1 MAKYRVRIDSACNNK
16 NDHFLHVYCIKNNKF
31 ASFSYKQYV
40 YFTEDELKNTVFLIY
55 EQSCCEAKFKGYI
68 FGEDIIHMKDS
79 MAPLYRDSFKHN
91 MIEFID
97 LKNMHHNR
105 FFAAHMHKTGLS
117 PCEYGKVYN
126 IYKGTDE
133 DMMCKNMQYELNTK
147 YHDDNC
153 LLCESGLHACIY
165 PIDCLL
171 YYPPSFSKYFK
182 GTGKV
187 FDILHKRFNN
197 YSIRNDELCCW
208 IDSKGVFSE
217 ICLQEQMTTKDII
230 LYMKDIIVN
239 PNNNITIDGL
249 IDQKI
254 LENIGQNEES
264 LCVSQ
269 RYGSRLPIFI
279 NTKNPYTYIRSNKIG
294 ISNNYRSIVDTMQ
307 SDAIAIT
314 LMPASIAYSRLYS
327 GTAIA
332 DGVLSIAYAESAQS
346 IAIANSQNSK
356 AETDDS
362 YSVSYSKGSS
372 SSAIANGKHS
382 IAISYINGKI
392 VSNKEKSVSIG
403 MDFPDLV
410 ETNGKESI
418 AVGYDSNRVNV
429 NGNGSIGISYDSHNV
444 FVAKGSMAVVM
455 LKENE
460 YGSTYITGELD
471 SYIVINI
478 ISEDDG
484 IIKSMHYHVDGE
496 KIKPNIS
503 YVYDSGELVEAN
515 EPKDPEGND
524 YIEMHEEKY

>member
-1 MAKYRVRIDSACNNK
+1 MAKYRVRIDSACNDEDN
-16 NDHFLHVYCIKNNKF
+16 HFLQVCCIKNNKF
-31 ASFSYKQYV
+31 ASFSYKQYA

-55 EQSCCEAKFKGYI
+55 ERPCCEVKFKGYI

-79 MAPLYRDSFKHN
+79 MIPLYRDSFKHN

-97 LKNMHHNR
+97 LKNVHNR
-105 FFAAHMHKTGLS
+105 FFAAYVYKSDLS
-117 PCEYGKVYN
+117 PYEYGKVYD
-126 IYKGTDE
+126 IYKGTNE
-133 DMMCKNMQYELNTK
+133 DMICKNMQYELDTK

-187 FDILHKRFNN
+187 FDILFKRFDN
-197 YSIRNDELCCW
+197 YIIRNDTSRCL

-217 ICLQEQMTTKDII
+217 ICLHEQMTTKDII
-230 LYMKDIIVN
+230 LYMKDIIMN
-239 PNNNITIDGL
+239 PNNNITINGL
-249 IDQKI
+249 IDEKI
-254 LENIGQNEES
+254 LERINQNEES
-264 LCVSQ
+264 LCISQ
-269 RYGSRLPIFI
+269 RYGSKLPIFI

-294 ISNNYRSIVDTMQ
+294 ISYNQRSIVDTMQ
-307 SDAIAIT
+307 SYAIAIT
-314 LMPASIAYSRLYS
+314 LMPASIAYSKLYS

-356 AETDDS
+356 AETDDI
-362 YSVSYSKGSS
+362 YSVSCSRGSN
-372 SSAIANGKHS
+372 SSAIANGEHS
-382 IAISYINGKI
+382 IAISYTNGKI
-392 VSNKEKSVSIG
+392 ISNQEKSVSIG
-403 MDFPDLV
+403 MDFSDLV
-410 ETNGKESI
+410 ETNGKESV
-418 AVGYDSNRVNV
+418 AVGYDSDRINV

-460 YGSTYITGELD
+460 YESTYITGELD

-478 ISEDDG
+478 ISKEGD

-496 KIKPNIS
+496 NIKPNIS
-503 YVYDSGELVEAN
+503 YIYNSEKLVEAN
-515 EPKDPEGND
+515 EPKDPDGND
-524 YIEMHEEKY
+524 YIKMHEEKY